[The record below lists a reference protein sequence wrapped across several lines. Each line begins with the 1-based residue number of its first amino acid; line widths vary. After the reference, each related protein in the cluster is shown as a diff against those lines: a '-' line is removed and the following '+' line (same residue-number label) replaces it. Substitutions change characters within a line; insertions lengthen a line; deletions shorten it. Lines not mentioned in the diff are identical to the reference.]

1 MTVEPRWLDPST
13 EGPKVPQGFYNVEV
27 MVRVITRRNG
37 LVGLCGT
44 CMNARGIAAE
54 ELSDGCHRSS
64 MEKLAGWTANSE
76 RVLVF

>member
-1 MTVEPRWLDPST
+1 
-13 EGPKVPQGFYNVEV
+13 
-27 MVRVITRRNG
+27 
-37 LVGLCGT
+37 
-44 CMNARGIAAE
+44 MNARGIAAE